1 MKLLVA
7 VKRVIDYNVKVRVKA
22 DETSVETANV
32 KMSMNPFDEIA
43 VEEAVRLLEAGTAT
57 EVVAISMGVQQCQET
72 IRTALAMGADRGI
85 HVKTDKELQPL
96 AVAKLMAKIVERES
110 PDAVI
115 LGREWDLVGTE
126 GGFVR
131 YGLPQWYPAFTK
143 DVPSAGVTPSVNY
156 SGFSGSAIST
166 SGSPYA
172 PYWRARQCDT
182 SLSSSGWFWHNGGA
196 PRRNA
201 SDGVDTY
208 YMQCVGMGAGLILN
222 MPPSTRGVLEPP
234 FVSWASAF
242 KAEIE
247 RRYGHPAGVTNGSV
261 STADTG
267 VEPRPGLV
275 LELAGCQQIDT
286 VIVRED
292 LSLGQRIVSHQQP
305 LLNSPDI

>member
-1 MKLLVA
+1 MLRSAFTDLASNYGPIKQFW
-7 VKRVIDYNVKVRVKA
+7 
-22 DETSVETANV
+22 
-32 KMSMNPFDEIA
+32 FDHGDGLFMDLI
-43 VEEAVRLLEAGTAT
+43 TT
-57 EVVAISMGVQQCQET
+57 HQ
-72 IRTALAMGADRGI
+72 
-85 HVKTDKELQPL
+85 
-96 AVAKLMAKIVERES
+96 

-172 PYWRARQCDT
+172 RYWRARQCDT

-275 LELAGCQQIDT
+275 LELAGCQPIDT

-292 LSLGQRIVSHQQP
+292 LSLGQRIVRQQP
-305 LLNSPDI
+305 LLTSPEI